1 MLTPKSFIKANSQIE
16 MQRYGSGNPK
26 KLNRL
31 ESLKGMRR
39 RLIKRYQKLP

>member
-16 MQRYGSGNPK
+16 LQRWSGNPK

-31 ESLKGMRR
+31 ESLKGNEDKS
-39 RLIKRYQKLP
+39 II